1 MDTTWFAVD
10 AHGRIGVFDS
20 GEDGAVPSNA
30 ATGLS
35 PSDPTID
42 DALLFAHVLAHAR
55 QQPLEVLSED
65 EVMDLQSRYLPQDL
79 AQLPVFFFSRDHG
92 DDPGRYE
99 HSGAS
104 DAPLRVQA
112 LPESLRGPLQRLR
125 IPVDFSQRSEV
136 HLADHFTEAEVET
149 WGDLPLRYT
158 DDYFAQ
164 QQQRAEDQQRALH
177 TQQRF
182 ARQVLVLVVLCLLAG
197 VIWALL

>member
-20 GEDGAVPSNA
+20 GEDGAVPDNA

-42 DALLFAHVLAHAR
+42 TSLLYAHILAEAR

-65 EVMDLQSRYLPQDL
+65 EILDLQSGYLPRDL
-79 AQLPVFFFSRDHG
+79 AQLPVFVFSRDHG

-99 HSGAS
+99 HSGAPGE
-104 DAPLRVQA
+104 PLRVQA
-112 LPESLRGPLQRLR
+112 LPEALRGPLQRFR
-125 IPVDFSQRSEV
+125 IPVDFSRRSEV
-136 HLADHFTEAEVET
+136 HLADHFTEAEVAT

-158 DDYFAQ
+158 DDYFE
-164 QQQRAEDQQRALH
+164 QQRRRAEGAQRAQRA
-177 TQQRF
+177 QQRF
-182 ARQVLVLVVLCLLAG
+182 ARQLLVSLVLIAIAAL
-197 VIWALL
+197 IWDWL